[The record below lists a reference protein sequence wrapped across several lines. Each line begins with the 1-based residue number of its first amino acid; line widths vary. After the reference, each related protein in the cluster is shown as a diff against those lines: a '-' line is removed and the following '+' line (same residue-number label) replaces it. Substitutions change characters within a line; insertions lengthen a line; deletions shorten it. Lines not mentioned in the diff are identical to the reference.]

1 MKKVCK
7 VVKTWT
13 IFSLLF
19 TVSIFGEGKTQ
30 HSVANLNWG
39 RGWVAKRGLS
49 RLKCYDDDDYDNFVL
64 LTGKKNFPSF
74 FLSPAAFFLSNH
86 SAWIYFNYV
95 RLSFSEISSVCEW
108 RRIGYKSRKFT
119 REITQ
124 HRLNRRKTCNLP
136 PLFFS
141 RPLRPPESLAIRTH
155 FCCHPSIAIV
165 MIIKHERIHFFTR
178 CNRFQF
184 SSLFYIF
191 LIRVDGKEINVRKKL
206 NYWAIVKVSLFFSDV
221 WWWCRRGGRPERRIV
236 CASMRIQT
244 THLVCVCLPK
254 KISKSRKNC

>member
-1 MKKVCK
+1 MFV
-7 VVKTWT
+7 
-13 IFSLLF
+13 SLL
-19 TVSIFGEGKTQ
+19 
-30 HSVANLNWG
+30 
-39 RGWVAKRGLS
+39 
-49 RLKCYDDDDYDNFVL
+49 
-64 LTGKKNFPSF
+64 
-74 FLSPAAFFLSNH
+74 
-86 SAWIYFNYV
+86 
-95 RLSFSEISSVCEW
+95 EISSVCEW

-184 SSLFYIF
+184 SSLFFISF
-191 LIRVDGKEINVRKKL
+191 SFESMVRKLMSGKSWIIEQL
-206 NYWAIVKVSLFFSDV
+206 
-221 WWWCRRGGRPERRIV
+221 
-236 CASMRIQT
+236 
-244 THLVCVCLPK
+244 
-254 KISKSRKNC
+254 SKSRSFSRMCDDDVGEKSQRGELYVRQWEFKLPTRCVFVCQKKKQQKQKKLLTFSLCVIF